1 MTCGDYDDNGK
12 VGLEGQRVNEND
24 KQSAQYQC
32 ARERNIDIG
41 VSFIQHRP
49 LVCVL
54 H

>member
-1 MTCGDYDDNGK
+1 MVDYDDNGQ
-12 VGLEGQRVNEND
+12 VRLEGQRVNEND
-24 KQSAQYQC
+24 KQSAQIKC
-32 ARERNIDIG
+32 ERERNIDIS

>member
-1 MTCGDYDDNGK
+1 MTMVKSGLK
-12 VGLEGQRVNEND
+12 VKGLTKTISSLHNN
-24 KQSAQYQC
+24 KC